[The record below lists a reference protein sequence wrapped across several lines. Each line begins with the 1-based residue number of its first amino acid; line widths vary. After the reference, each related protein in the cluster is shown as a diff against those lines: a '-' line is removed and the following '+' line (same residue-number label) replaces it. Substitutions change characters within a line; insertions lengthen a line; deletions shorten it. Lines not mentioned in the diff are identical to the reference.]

1 MSFSPSKICLRS
13 KRADRTSTPLS
24 IPVPSTSPAGSDK
37 QESKQLSTNSALTSN
52 PNDLLLVSLN
62 LYLFGLTLFTG
73 PFKLFNSKISVLGL
87 KSEFSVDRRRS
98 TSTSLKR
105 EQALSSSET
114 GRSVLLRLWF
124 VLIGLELWIKPIGFG
139 RS

>member
-1 MSFSPSKICLRS
+1 M
-13 KRADRTSTPLS
+13 TSTPLPV
-24 IPVPSTSPAGSDK
+24 PVPSTSPAGSDK
-37 QESKQLSTNSALTSN
+37 QEPKQLSTNSALTSN

-73 PFKLFNSKISVLGL
+73 PFKLFNARISVLGL
-87 KSEFSVDRRRS
+87 KSEYSVDRRSS

-105 EQALSSSET
+105 EQALSSSEET
-114 GRSVLLRLWF
+114 GRSVLLRLWL

>member
-1 MSFSPSKICLRS
+1 LSHHVDQKEGRKGHLARPFSSFLTLALSRCPSRSLSVSFSPSKICLRS

-73 PFKLFNSKISVLGL
+73 PFKLFNL
-87 KSEFSVDRRRS
+87 KSAS
-98 TSTSLKR
+98 
-105 EQALSSSET
+105 
-114 GRSVLLRLWF
+114 
-124 VLIGLELWIKPIGFG
+124 
-139 RS
+139 